1 MVWKPSIYDLKHN
14 VPFRVFLAETLGM
27 TVYSFIGIASTAQ
40 VLIGHHL
47 YPVKD
52 WPWQFGDMTASA
64 LGNGLGLALA
74 FAVCAR
80 VCGYHL
86 NPAATLAL
94 AAFGKSPW
102 RLVPVY
108 LGAQVVG
115 ACVAA
120 TVAFSVHVH
129 NVAAVDKEEPYVTDA
144 AFASYP
150 VGGNSS
156 TLLLVWDQT
165 WAASLYAL
173 FLFGLTDV
181 RGRLAGSSS
190 VPFLLGAALTMVMLA
205 HGINAGTVVN
215 PARDLCS
222 RLFTF
227 LAQYGTG
234 VWTKGASFFWI
245 PLVLPF
251 PGALLG
257 ALIYHVAVAAF
268 WPPLTP
274 EGPSEQEVALRK
286 AVIDVRDMKDY
297 LVSKREEQ
305 RAEEEYREQ
314 QKYVQAVNVD
324 VDEPRASP
332 RTSRERGGPGGGGGG
347 ELRGIEIDTTSQ
359 Q

>member
-14 VPFRVFLAETLGM
+14 VPFRVFRAETLGM
-27 TVYSFIGIASTAQ
+27 TIYSFIGIASTAQ
-40 VLIGHHL
+40 VLSGHRL
-47 YPVKD
+47 YPLKD

-64 LGNGLGLALA
+64 LGNSLGLALT
-74 FAVCAR
+74 FAVCAC

-86 NPAATLAL
+86 NPAATLVL
-94 AAFGKSPW
+94 AAFGRLPW
-102 RLVPVY
+102 RLVPIY

-129 NVAAVDKEEPYVTDA
+129 NVAAFDKEESYVTDA
-144 AFASYP
+144 AFTSYL
-150 VGGNSS
+150 VGRNSS

-165 WAASLYAL
+165 WATSLYAL

-181 RGRLAGSSS
+181 CGRLAGSSS
-190 VPFLLGAALTMVMLA
+190 VPFLLGVALAMVMLA
-205 HGINAGTVVN
+205 HGINAGTVIN
-215 PARDLCS
+215 PARDLCG
-222 RLFTF
+222 RLF
-227 LAQYGTG
+227 GTA

-251 PGALLG
+251 PGTLLG

-268 WPPLTP
+268 WPPPMP
-274 EGPSEQEVALRK
+274 EGPSEQEVALCR
-286 AVIDVRDMKDY
+286 AVLDMRDMKDY

-305 RAEEEYREQ
+305 RAEEEEEYREQ

-332 RTSRERGGPGGGGGG
+332 RTSRERGGGGG